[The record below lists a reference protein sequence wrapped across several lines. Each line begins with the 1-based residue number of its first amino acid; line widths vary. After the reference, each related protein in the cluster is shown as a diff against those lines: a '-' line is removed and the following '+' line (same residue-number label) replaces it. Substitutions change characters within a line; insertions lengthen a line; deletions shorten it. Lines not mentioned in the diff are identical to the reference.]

1 MTELVIKQIEIMAEK
16 QGFDDSLKFI
26 GNKRRILVPD
36 PDLAGVKIEFQLE
49 EFNDENYCPIEE
61 EDEDLIVEES
71 IAEEEIE
78 GLREND
84 VQYPGPE
91 TDDRPE
97 TVNENEYQKNSNEE
111 QVVRRFGRERRAPG
125 KLSYAQA
132 IAWNDKYFSQGTRGE
147 KVVKFA
153 DQIKEAQDLKMEM
166 SNNILPQVKD
176 EDKCFTNTKE

>member
-1 MTELVIKQIEIMAEK
+1 MITELVIKQIEIMAEK

-84 VQYPGPE
+84 VQYL
-91 TDDRPE
+91 DRHPFYG
-97 TVNENEYQKNSNEE
+97 VD
-111 QVVRRFGRERRAPG
+111 
-125 KLSYAQA
+125 A
-132 IAWNDKYFSQGTRGE
+132 IHR
-147 KVVKFA
+147 
-153 DQIKEAQDLKMEM
+153 DLK
-166 SNNILPQVKD
+166 Q
-176 EDKCFTNTKE
+176 